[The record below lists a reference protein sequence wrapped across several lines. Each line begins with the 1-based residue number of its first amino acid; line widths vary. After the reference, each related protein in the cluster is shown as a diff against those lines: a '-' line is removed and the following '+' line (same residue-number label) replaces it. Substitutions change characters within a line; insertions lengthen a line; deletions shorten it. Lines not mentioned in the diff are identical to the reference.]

1 MAATT
6 KTESLNLG
14 NPQEV
19 LADCLIK
26 TQSVYFGLIDQG
38 FSSDLYREAGRTM
51 RCLAKCLA
59 EASVTYDELDDDDA
73 AEGLAEFEEEEQA

>member
-6 KTESLNLG
+6 KTESLNG

-59 EASVTYDELDDDDA
+59 ESSISYDELNEDIDDDDT
-73 AEGLAEFEEEEQA
+73 EGLAYLED